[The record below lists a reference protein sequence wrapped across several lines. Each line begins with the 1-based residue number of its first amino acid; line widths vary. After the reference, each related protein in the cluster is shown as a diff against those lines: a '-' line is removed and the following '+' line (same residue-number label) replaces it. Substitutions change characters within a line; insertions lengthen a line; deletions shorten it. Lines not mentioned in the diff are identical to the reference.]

1 MNRRGVLLLGV
12 LAIASL
18 VLVTRREAASP
29 APAATSGAGRSARP
43 QPRRVEPAV
52 DPATIRDVF
61 RFIEPPSVVARRVER
76 TPTPATAGTAASP
89 EPFRLVGLVRRQG
102 RLLAAFAIDGEV
114 VLLGPGETAGE
125 VSVLEVGEEE
135 VRIRRRNGAEERLAL
150 P

>member
-1 MNRRGVLLLGV
+1 MSRRGVLLLGA

-29 APAATSGAGRSARP
+29 VPAAAAASPASGAP
-43 QPRRVEPAV
+43 PRRVEPAL

-61 RFIEPPSVVARRVER
+61 RFVERPSLAAPRVER
-76 TPTPATAGTAASP
+76 TPAPAVTGASASP

-114 VLLGPGETAGE
+114 VLLGPGETAGD
-125 VSVLEVGEEE
+125 VSVLEVGEEG
-135 VRIRRRNGAEERLAL
+135 VRIRRRNGSEERLAL

>member
-1 MNRRGVLLLGV
+1 VSRRGVLLLGV

-29 APAATSGAGRSARP
+29 PAAATSGAGASSRP
-43 QPRRVEPAV
+43 QSRRVEPAV

-61 RFIEPPSVVARRVER
+61 RFVERPSVAAPRVER
-76 TPTPATAGTAASP
+76 TPTPAMAEAAASP
-89 EPFRLVGLVRRQG
+89 ERFRLVGLVRRQG
-102 RLLAAFAIDGEV
+102 RLLAAFAIDGEI
-114 VLLGPGETAGE
+114 VLLGPGETAGD

>member
-1 MNRRGVLLLGV
+1 VLLLCA

-29 APAATSGAGRSARP
+29 APAAAASASAAARP
-43 QPRRVEPAV
+43 QSRQVEPPV
-52 DPATIRDVF
+52 DAATIRDVF
-61 RFIEPPSVVARRVER
+61 RFVERQSLAAPLVAR
-76 TPTPATAGTAASP
+76 TPAPAVTSAAASP

-102 RLLAAFAIDGEV
+102 RLLAAFAIDGEI
-114 VLLGPGETAGE
+114 VLLGPGETAGD

-135 VRIRRRNGAEERLAL
+135 VRIRRRNGPEERLAL

>member
-1 MNRRGVLLLGV
+1 MSQRGVLLLGV

-18 VLVTRREAASP
+18 VFVTRREAASRG
-29 APAATSGAGRSARP
+29 PAAAAGASASS
-43 QPRRVEPAV
+43 RRQSRQVEPAV

-61 RFIEPPSVVARRVER
+61 RFVERPSVAAPRVEG
-76 TPTPATAGTAASP
+76 TPAPAVTGASASP

-114 VLLGPGETAGE
+114 VLLGPGETAGD